1 MGLAH
6 TTESVMER
14 NGKKKINFSKLEK
27 IVSNIQ
33 EKFRQEK
40 FGLKGSKC
48 RDCLPGW
55 QSSVEVQ
62 LVLHHHC
69 PRYCR

>member
-40 FGLKGSKC
+40 FGLKGSK
-48 RDCLPGW
+48 
-55 QSSVEVQ
+55 
-62 LVLHHHC
+62 
-69 PRYCR
+69 